1 MTGELIMDTLPDRE
15 TKGSRNLLDTLSP
28 ERRAMLALR
37 LRRKT
42 EGAAAR
48 AELNGLLD
56 SSQMFGRPDEL
67 VEIQPGAG
75 CGVAPFFCVHPAG
88 GNVFCYATL
97 AHHLGAERPFYGF
110 PASGES
116 AAMEETRPSLE
127 ALAARYCETLRRARP
142 HGPYLLGGWS
152 MGGIM
157 AFEMA
162 RQLSARGEEV
172 KLLALFDSKIPSL
185 KERRIAT
192 DETALLWSFV
202 RDLGLQ
208 HTRQRNLPH
217 DLFAAQPD
225 VQPQRLFEMAKTAG
239 MLPAGTQLAQVLN
252 LLQVFKMN
260 VRAMCDYVPQEYT
273 GTVKLFKANEE
284 AARDASDPALG
295 WGDAARE
302 LEIHTI
308 PGTHY
313 TIMREPHV
321 KMLAAQLRDCL
332 RQADEG

>member
-1 MTGELIMDTLPDRE
+1 MDASQNREAKGFRSLI
-15 TKGSRNLLDTLSP
+15 DTLSP
-28 ERRAMLALR
+28 ERRALLALR
-37 LRRKT
+37 LSRKT

-56 SSQMFGRPDEL
+56 PAQMFGRPGEL
-67 VEIQPGAG
+67 AEIQPGAG
-75 CGVAPFFCVHPAG
+75 RGVTPFFCVHPAG

-110 PASGES
+110 PASGGSETE
-116 AAMEETRPSLE
+116 EETRPSLE
-127 ALAARYCETLRRARP
+127 ALAARYLETLRRARP

-152 MGGIM
+152 MGGIV

-162 RQLSARGEEV
+162 RQLTALGEQV
-172 KLLALFDSKIPSL
+172 TLLALFDSKIPSL
-185 KERRIAT
+185 NERQIAA
-192 DETALLWSFV
+192 DENALLWSFA

-208 HTRQRNLPH
+208 HTRLRNLPQ

-225 VQPQRLFEMAKTAG
+225 VQLQRLFEMAKTAG

-252 LLQVFKMN
+252 LLQVFKTN
-260 VRAMCDYVPQEYT
+260 VRAMCDYMPQEYA
-273 GTVKLFKANEE
+273 GTVKLFKASDE
-284 AARDASDPALG
+284 ATRDASDPVLG
-295 WGDAARE
+295 WGEPARG

-321 KMLAAQLRDCL
+321 RTLAAQLRDCL
-332 RQADEG
+332 RQADQG